1 MQKISFSYRVNFDER
16 EVDEM
21 TKNSKQTS
29 KSVATKASR
38 ILKDGRYSK
47 DSKSVA
53 GSALAQ
59 TKPRKKK

>member
-1 MQKISFSYRVNFDER
+1 
-16 EVDEM
+16 M

-38 ILKDGRYSK
+38 ILKDGRYGK
-47 DSKSVA
+47 NSKSVA

-59 TKPRKKK
+59 TRLGKKK